1 MSHWDGSYLTKEGC
15 LMTIKEKLKKMIV
28 EELNLEEIQP
38 EDIEDD
44 APLFG
49 EGLGLDSLDAVE
61 LVVLVEKYFG
71 VEIKNLD
78 KGRIAFQSINS
89 LAAFIEERKVA

>member
-1 MSHWDGSYLTKEGC
+1 MTVKEQ
-15 LMTIKEKLKKMIV
+15 LKKLIV
-28 EELNLEEIQP
+28 EELNLEEISP

-61 LVVLVEKYFG
+61 IVVILEKHFG
-71 VEIKNLD
+71 VEVKSLD
-78 KGRIAFQSINS
+78 EGREAFSSIS
-89 LAAFIEERKVA
+89 ALAAYIEERTAR

>member
-1 MSHWDGSYLTKEGC
+1 
-15 LMTIKEKLKKMIV
+15 MTIKERLKKMII
-28 EELNLEEIQP
+28 EDLNIEDVAP

-61 LVVLVEKYFG
+61 LVVLLEKHFG
-71 VEIKNLD
+71 VEVKNLD
-78 KGRIAFQSINS
+78 EGRAAFQSVNT
-89 LAAFIEERKVA
+89 LVAFIEERSKQ

>member
-1 MSHWDGSYLTKEGC
+1 
-15 LMTIKEKLKKMIV
+15 MTIKEQLKKIII
-28 EELNLEEIQP
+28 EELNLEEISP

-61 LVVLVEKYFG
+61 IVVLLEKHFG
-71 VEIKNLD
+71 VEVKSLD
-78 KGRIAFQSINS
+78 EGREAFRSINT
-89 LAAFIEERKVA
+89 LAAYIEERQVK

>member
-1 MSHWDGSYLTKEGC
+1 MS
-15 LMTIKEKLKKMIV
+15 IKENLKRILV
-28 EELNLEEIQP
+28 EELNLEDLTP

-61 LVVLVEKYFG
+61 IVVLVQKHFG
-71 VEIKNLD
+71 VEIKD
-78 KGRIAFQSINS
+78 MDEGRPALQSVNS
-89 LAAFIEERKVA
+89 LVAFIKEKQVA

>member
-1 MSHWDGSYLTKEGC
+1 
-15 LMTIKEKLKKMIV
+15 MTIKERLKKMII
-28 EELNLEEIQP
+28 EDLNIEDVTP

-61 LVVLVEKYFG
+61 LVVLLEKHFG
-71 VEIKNLD
+71 VEVKNLD
-78 KGRIAFQSINS
+78 EGRAAFQSINT
-89 LAAFIEERKVA
+89 LAAFIEERSKQ

>member
-1 MSHWDGSYLTKEGC
+1 MTVKEQ
-15 LMTIKEKLKKMIV
+15 LKKIII
-28 EELNLEEIQP
+28 EELNLEDISP

-61 LVVLVEKYFG
+61 IVVLVEKHFG
-71 VEIKNLD
+71 VEVKSLD
-78 KGRIAFQSINS
+78 EGREAFHSINA
-89 LAAFIEERKVA
+89 LAAYIEKRMPK